1 MVLKVV
7 NMFSKLDLT
16 IEHFFH
22 AHVASSKLAA
32 WNWGGAGSENSRE
45 LCKPG
50 ALA

>member
-16 IEHFFH
+16 IEHFFQ
-22 AHVASSKLAA
+22 SKLAA